1 MAAGTQTRAAK
12 GNLAGTVTDLRT
24 RYEREGLLTLLA
36 RTAGAVRRR
45 LYAKERLVVMV
56 KDLTTI
62 TDVSFDETVRVEEL
76 DERHLPELAAFNRR
90 RANSKA
96 DSRAAH
102 NLEQGHR
109 GFVGFVDDELV
120 GYYWWVDGAIEP
132 RHPDFERYALDIELE
147 PGEVYGN
154 DFYLLEE
161 RRGEGRAMEFLHK
174 VESALGELGYRAL
187 WGYVMCD
194 NKPARWLY
202 QLRGHRSVRTV
213 TLRRVL
219 GRRVSKRVEAAA

>member
-1 MAAGTQTRAAK
+1 MAAGTQTQAGR
-12 GNLAGTVTDLRT
+12 GNLAGTVTDIRT
-24 RYEREGLLTLLA
+24 RYERDGLWSLLA

-45 LYAKERLVVMV
+45 LYAKEQLVVMV

-62 TDVSFDETVRVEEL
+62 TDMTFDETVRIDEL
-76 DERHLPELAAFNRR
+76 DERHLPALAAFNHR

-96 DSRAAH
+96 DARAAQS
-102 NLEQGHR
+102 LERGHR

-120 GYYWWVDGAIEP
+120 GYYWWVDDEIEP
-132 RHPDFERYALDIELE
+132 SHSDIDRYGLDIELQ

-161 RRGEGRAMEFLHK
+161 HRGEGRAMEFLYK
-174 VESALGELGYRAL
+174 VESALAEVGYRAL
-187 WGYVMCD
+187 WGYVVAD

-202 QLRGHRSVRTV
+202 GLRGYRPVKTV
-213 TLRRVL
+213 TQRRLL
-219 GRRVSKRVEAAA
+219 GRRISRKVEADA